1 MKSEYIVM
9 AITAIGL
16 IVNIAALVALWSN
29 LAAIWYN
36 FKHFRKGG
44 QRITF
49 PSNEYQIMSGDLDNQ
64 KLVYQSTYN
73 KEAYIRKR
81 EMGMIEHYEDIK
93 PFFKWNMVHWSD
105 DIRVPH
111 YPLTL
116 LS

>member
-44 QRITF
+44 QRVTF
-49 PSNEYQIMSGDLDNQ
+49 PSHEYQIWSGELDKQ
-64 KLVYQSTYN
+64 KLVYQSTPN

-81 EMGMIEHYEDIK
+81 EMGMIEHYEDI
-93 PFFKWNMVHWSD
+93 PRFLKWNKSHWSD
-105 DIRVPH
+105 DIRVPQ
-111 YPLTL
+111 YPINL